1 MSGVPGG
8 ATAMGPPCRRTR
20 ARAAQVD
27 AGAVAAHPHEGDIV
41 TVKATG
47 LDRRGKISLSMK
59 DV

>member
-1 MSGVPGG
+1 MHISNLTQERVKNV
-8 ATAMGPPCRRTR
+8 TD
-20 ARAAQVD
+20 V
-27 AGAVAAHPHEGDIV
+27 VNEGDIV